1 MRQETNS
8 EAVRQVTVR
17 QVTGTVMKIT
27 VRLMTDGLRQMTNC
41 VAGDC
46 EAADRDCD

>member
-27 VRLMTDGLRQMTNC
+27 VRLMTMSLRQVTKY
-41 VAGDC
+41 G
-46 EAADRDCD
+46 R